1 MMKLP
6 PPQNGA
12 SEALRPSWSTVNH
25 FHQHISKTAGFWRTE
40 DFHGLSSVATTYSS
54 YMFLRQFLL
63 STLNTFLFRVI
74 IAFLWF
80 SDYWVSLP
88 RNRILLLTLLLF
100 LKIPCQ
106 HRRAMTLLLVAMKYP
121 TPQNICLFS
130 NLSDAEVFFVVNQ
143 SLKVRKW
150 ESEKANFHLTSIW
163 NPIHI
168 ISFID
173 SDWQI
178 DISQNR

>member
-1 MMKLP
+1 MMKSP

-40 DFHGLSSVATTYSS
+40 GFHGLSSVATTYSS

-63 STLNTFLFRVI
+63 STWTLFWTPFFLEWVI

-150 ESEKANFHLTSIW
+150 ES
-163 NPIHI
+163 
-168 ISFID
+168 
-173 SDWQI
+173 
-178 DISQNR
+178 